1 MLSATREGAS
11 CGSTWPTG
19 TARAA
24 TSRQATPVAA
34 AVRTG
39 AGRGPAC
46 GLLSPSSRAGSA
58 WTVRAEKISRPARIG
73 AATVHQGPP
82 VGCCSAGT
90 SREEASSNPVGV
102 CQPRS
107 MNIRSSARV
116 IRAISTIT
124 TTVPRAPTTMGASPE
139 ASSLTAAGKISAW
152 ARMIPTGPASRLT
165 RFWVSWITSTTRAI
179 TTTCSSGTMGAGRT
193 TRRSTAPA
201 MSTGRAA
208 AAVRRN
214 QEEPA
219 NRPDSGAEASRIAT
233 ASSASRSM
241 MWRPARGGRPAAA
254 GRVAGADGS
263 VRADGGIGIA
273 GRVAEPSRLAEPSR
287 VAESN
292 RIAGASRGAR
302 SDGADGAVGRD
313 QQVREIVGGG
323 AAHQGPAAQARTGG
337 GRGLDRVGV
346 GPGAPLGAGAAHGGA
361 EVLPVARSG
370 AAGPEAPDPLPAG
383 DGPRACR
390 PVRVRPG
397 GGGAE
402 GDGGAVGG
410 APGETVQLETLEG

>member
-1 MLSATREGAS
+1 AS
-11 CGSTWPTG
+11 G
-19 TARAA
+19 
-24 TSRQATPVAA
+24 
-34 AVRTG
+34 
-39 AGRGPAC
+39 
-46 GLLSPSSRAGSA
+46 
-58 WTVRAEKISRPARIG
+58 
-73 AATVHQGPP
+73 
-82 VGCCSAGT
+82 
-90 SREEASSNPVGV
+90 
-102 CQPRS
+102 
-107 MNIRSSARV
+107 
-116 IRAISTIT
+116 
-124 TTVPRAPTTMGASPE
+124 
-139 ASSLTAAGKISAW
+139 
-152 ARMIPTGPASRLT
+152 
-165 RFWVSWITSTTRAI
+165 
-179 TTTCSSGTMGAGRT
+179 
-193 TRRSTAPA
+193 
-201 MSTGRAA
+201 
-208 AAVRRN
+208 
-214 QEEPA
+214 
-219 NRPDSGAEASRIAT
+219 
-233 ASSASRSM
+233 
-241 MWRPARGGRPAAA
+241 PAAA

-273 GRVAEPSRLAEPSR
+273 SRVAEPSR

-323 AAHQGPAAQARTGG
+323 AAHQGPAPQARTGG

-346 GPGAPLGAGAAHGGA
+346 GPGADLGAGLGAGAAHGGA

>member
-1 MLSATREGAS
+1 
-11 CGSTWPTG
+11 
-19 TARAA
+19 
-24 TSRQATPVAA
+24 
-34 AVRTG
+34 
-39 AGRGPAC
+39 
-46 GLLSPSSRAGSA
+46 PSSTSG
-58 WTVRAEKISRPARIG
+58 G
-73 AATVHQGPP
+73 
-82 VGCCSAGT
+82 GT
-90 SREEASSNPVGV
+90 R
-102 CQPRS
+102 
-107 MNIRSSARV
+107 
-116 IRAISTIT
+116 
-124 TTVPRAPTTMGASPE
+124 
-139 ASSLTAAGKISAW
+139 
-152 ARMIPTGPASRLT
+152 
-165 RFWVSWITSTTRAI
+165 
-179 TTTCSSGTMGAGRT
+179 GAGRT

-201 MSTGRAA
+201 MSTGR
-208 AAVRRN
+208 
-214 QEEPA
+214 
-219 NRPDSGAEASRIAT
+219 
-233 ASSASRSM
+233 
-241 MWRPARGGRPAAA
+241 AAA

-302 SDGADGAVGRD
+302 SDGADGAVGRG

-323 AAHQGPAAQARTGG
+323 AAHQGPAAQARPGG
-337 GRGLDRVGV
+337 GRGLDRAGVGPGAPR

>member
-1 MLSATREGAS
+1 AS
-11 CGSTWPTG
+11 G
-19 TARAA
+19 
-24 TSRQATPVAA
+24 
-34 AVRTG
+34 
-39 AGRGPAC
+39 
-46 GLLSPSSRAGSA
+46 
-58 WTVRAEKISRPARIG
+58 
-73 AATVHQGPP
+73 
-82 VGCCSAGT
+82 
-90 SREEASSNPVGV
+90 
-102 CQPRS
+102 
-107 MNIRSSARV
+107 
-116 IRAISTIT
+116 
-124 TTVPRAPTTMGASPE
+124 
-139 ASSLTAAGKISAW
+139 
-152 ARMIPTGPASRLT
+152 
-165 RFWVSWITSTTRAI
+165 
-179 TTTCSSGTMGAGRT
+179 
-193 TRRSTAPA
+193 
-201 MSTGRAA
+201 
-208 AAVRRN
+208 
-214 QEEPA
+214 
-219 NRPDSGAEASRIAT
+219 
-233 ASSASRSM
+233 
-241 MWRPARGGRPAAA
+241 PAAA

-273 GRVAEPSRLAEPSR
+273 SRVAEPSR

-337 GRGLDRVGV
+337 GRGLDRVVV
-346 GPGAPLGAGAAHGGA
+346 GPGAPLGTGAPLGAGLGAGAAHGGA

>member
-1 MLSATREGAS
+1 GLAVEHGQGAQPQVGGLGIGGGVAQHLRVVLLEQGTAHGDVVVDHHRPQLGHVPALPLVEQVDVQRDSRGGELWEHLADGHREG
-11 CGSTWPTG
+11 
-19 TARAA
+19 RHE
-24 TSRQATPVAA
+24 QAGDAGRGGGA
-34 AVRTG
+34 TG

-46 GLLSPSSRAGSA
+46 GLLSPPSRAGSA
-58 WTVRAEKISRPARIG
+58 GAGRAGKIRRPGRIG

-219 NRPDSGAEASRIAT
+219 NR
-233 ASSASRSM
+233 
-241 MWRPARGGRPAAA
+241 
-254 GRVAGADGS
+254 
-263 VRADGGIGIA
+263 
-273 GRVAEPSRLAEPSR
+273 
-287 VAESN
+287 
-292 RIAGASRGAR
+292 
-302 SDGADGAVGRD
+302 
-313 QQVREIVGGG
+313 
-323 AAHQGPAAQARTGG
+323 
-337 GRGLDRVGV
+337 
-346 GPGAPLGAGAAHGGA
+346 
-361 EVLPVARSG
+361 
-370 AAGPEAPDPLPAG
+370 
-383 DGPRACR
+383 
-390 PVRVRPG
+390 
-397 GGGAE
+397 
-402 GDGGAVGG
+402 
-410 APGETVQLETLEG
+410 